1 MGTFNSTKRLETL
14 ASCPTLVLCGT
25 EDAVM
30 HPANSE
36 SLAARIPNS
45 RLLLHEGAGHFWW

>member
-1 MGTFNSTKRLETL
+1 MGKFNSTKRLEGL
-14 ASCPTLVLCGT
+14 AACPTLVLCGT

-36 SLAARIPNS
+36 SLASRIPNS
-45 RLLLHEGAGHFWW
+45 QLLLHEGAGHFWW